1 MSPLLWLL
9 VASAVGAIVWGLV
22 VTAAVLLAG
31 IVNAAEWLK
40 GRIVR

>member
-9 VASAVGAIVWGLV
+9 VASAAGALVWGLV
-22 VTAAVLLAG
+22 VAAAVLLAG
-31 IVNAAEWLK
+31 IVNAVEWVR